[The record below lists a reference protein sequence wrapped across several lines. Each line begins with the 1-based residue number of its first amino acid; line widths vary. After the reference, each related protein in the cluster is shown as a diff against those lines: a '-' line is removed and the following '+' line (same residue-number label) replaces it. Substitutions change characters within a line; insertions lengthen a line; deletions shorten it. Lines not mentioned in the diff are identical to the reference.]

1 MSTTKNYSYIKEISD
16 LDLKFRK
23 KNINDLFFFL
33 YNKDVEYEINPD
45 KKEIKF
51 TLLKPTARIK
61 ILGDLVDSWSFSI
74 DGENYFQN
82 NEKDDVEYSNR
93 ITGCLSFVDVKVE
106 NISIQSNYSL
116 CEDAFNFIRTKG
128 SIKSVKIK
136 NSLSDGLDLD
146 FSNVKI
152 SNLNISNSKND
163 CIDMSYGN
171 YEIVNSSID
180 NCGDKGIS
188 VGEKSKVMIS
198 AAKINNSN

>member
-1 MSTTKNYSYIKEISD
+1 ME
-16 LDLKFRK
+16 
-23 KNINDLFFFL
+23 FF
-33 YNKDVEYEINPD
+33 NRWRE
-45 KKEIKF
+45 
-51 TLLKPTARIK
+51 LL
-61 ILGDLVDSWSFSI
+61 
-74 DGENYFQN
+74 QN

-188 VGEKSKVMIS
+188 VGEKSKVKIRE
-198 AAKINNSN
+198 AKKNNSN